1 MDSTAHDSS
10 PNDAQPVNS
19 PQGQDNQ
26 GAAVEAPTVPLAPG
40 LFVMAPPN
48 SRNSRSTQRG
58 RNGDESDRSRSR
70 LRSHT
75 VYTASISDIL
85 EAQEALSDTDTS
97 SRDRRDAARLRK
109 QLDSLQA
116 TLESMRVDHAA
127 ALKKASEQY
136 DILLSLTR
144 TQEDRNARQMMQLCQ
159 VLIVAMG
166 DDADK
171 VQLIKTAF
179 NDVVPLKNTQKT
191 TVGAS
196 SVTPSP
202 SIIVQSSDSEAE
214 YMDLEQG

>member
-97 SRDRRDAARLRK
+97 SRDRHDAARLRK

>member
-85 EAQEALSDTDTS
+85 EAQENLNDTDTP
-97 SRDRRDAARLRK
+97 SRDQRNAARLR
-109 QLDSLQA
+109 QQIDSLQA
-116 TLESMRVDHAA
+116 TLESMRVDHAVA
-127 ALKKASEQY
+127 QHET
-136 DILLSLTR
+136 LLSLTR
-144 TQEDRNARQMMQLCQ
+144 TQQDRNTRQMMQLCK
-159 VLIVAMG
+159 VLVLAMG
-166 DDADK
+166 DEAHK
-171 VQLIKTAF
+171 AQLIKNAF
-179 NDVVPLKNTQKT
+179 DDVVAIKDTQK
-191 TVGAS
+191 AS
-196 SVTPSP
+196 TSTASALSETPTH
-202 SIIVQSSDSEAE
+202 ILRVQ
-214 YMDLEQG
+214 G